1 MKWIIPFTL
10 LVLLTCNTFAQTP
23 EKVSYQ
29 AVIRDNNN
37 KLLTNSKVNLNIILR
52 QGSPD
57 GYIAYQENHQARTNV
72 NGLVSLQIGEGNKEV
87 GEFSGIDWSQGPYFI
102 ETQLDV
108 KNTQDFS
115 VTGVSEMLSVPYALH
130 AKSADSFT
138 GDGNELAFDK
148 WDKDITDDFSGSFND
163 LSEVPDLYTK
173 NQVDSLVINLDG
185 GDGIV
190 QSLNLEDEKLS
201 ISGGNSISF
210 NNWDTNAAD
219 DFSGSF
225 KDLSEVPNLY
235 TKSQVDSLFVN
246 IAGGDGIVQSLNLEG
261 KNLSISG
268 GNVISFDNWDTNA
281 TDDFDGV
288 YSKLIGTPDVYT
300 KTELYTKNEID
311 NLVSGIEGRA
321 GSTSQNLSLDAT
333 ELSISGGNTIFFD
346 NWDTD
351 VSDDFSGNY
360 NDLQNQPSLFSGNYS
375 DLKNAPALF
384 SGKFNDLAGVPNIYT
399 KNQVDSLVL
408 NLDDGDGIMQSLNL
422 EGEEL
427 SISGGNSIYFDN
439 WDTDASDDFDGAYS
453 NLTGTPDIYTK
464 TELYTKT
471 EVDNLVSGIEGG
483 GGSTSQN
490 LSLDAN
496 ELSISGGNTISFN
509 NWDTDA
515 SNDFDGEYTSLN
527 GAPKVYTQDEVNA
540 IKAEILLYVKD
551 NYSPKASIVSFS
563 SSRNVLSNDV
573 GNTLACTT
581 SATLTIN
588 TEFTGMKVGDII
600 NLEVHGTTLTVN
612 GATGVIINGNSG
624 GIISIGN
631 NSAYTGGLIRKL
643 DNNSYIVL

>member
-1 MKWIIPFTL
+1 MKWIIPFIS

-29 AVIRDNNN
+29 AVIRNNN
-37 KLLTNSKVNLNIILR
+37 NELVTNSKVNLRIILR

-57 GYIAYQENHQARTNV
+57 GYIAYQENHQAMTNV
-72 NGLVSLQIGEGNKEV
+72 NGLVSLQIGEGNKEF

-102 ETQLDV
+102 ETQIDV
-108 KNTQDFS
+108 KNTHNFS

-138 GDGNELAFDK
+138 GDGDELAFDK

-190 QSLNLEDEKLS
+190 HSLNLEGEKLS
-201 ISGGNSISF
+201 ISGGNTISF
-210 NNWDTNAAD
+210 
-219 DFSGSF
+219 G
-225 KDLSEVPNLY
+225 
-235 TKSQVDSLFVN
+235 
-246 IAGGDGIVQSLNLEG
+246 
-261 KNLSISG
+261 
-268 GNVISFDNWDTNA
+268 
-281 TDDFDGV
+281 
-288 YSKLIGTPDVYT
+288 
-300 KTELYTKNEID
+300 
-311 NLVSGIEGRA
+311 
-321 GSTSQNLSLDAT
+321 
-333 ELSISGGNTIFFD
+333 
-346 NWDTD
+346 
-351 VSDDFSGNY
+351 
-360 NDLQNQPSLFSGNYS
+360 
-375 DLKNAPALF
+375 
-384 SGKFNDLAGVPNIYT
+384 
-399 KNQVDSLVL
+399 
-408 NLDDGDGIMQSLNL
+408 
-422 EGEEL
+422 
-427 SISGGNSIYFDN
+427 N
-439 WDTDASDDFDGAYS
+439 WDTDASDDFDGAYL
-453 NLTGTPDIYTK
+453 NLTGTPDVYTK
-464 TELYTKT
+464 AELYTKT
-471 EVDNLVSGIEGG
+471 EVDNLVSGKEEGA
-483 GGSTSQN
+483 GSTSQN

-496 ELSISGGNTISFN
+496 ELSISGGNTISYD

-551 NYSPKASIVSFS
+551 NYSPKASIVSLS

-573 GNTLACTT
+573 GNTIACTT

-588 TEFTGMKVGDII
+588 TEFSGMKVGEII

-643 DNNSYIVL
+643 ANNSYIVL

>member
-1 MKWIIPFTL
+1 MKWIIPFIS

-29 AVIRDNNN
+29 AVIRNNN
-37 KLLTNSKVNLNIILR
+37 NELVTNSKVNLRIILR

-57 GYIAYQENHQARTNV
+57 GYIAYQENHQAMTNV
-72 NGLVSLQIGEGNKEV
+72 NGLVSLQIGEGNKEF

-102 ETQLDV
+102 ETQIDV
-108 KNTQDFS
+108 KNTHNFS

-138 GDGNELAFDK
+138 GDGDELAFDK

-190 QSLNLEDEKLS
+190 QSLNLEGEKLS

-210 NNWDTNAAD
+210 
-219 DFSGSF
+219 
-225 KDLSEVPNLY
+225 
-235 TKSQVDSLFVN
+235 
-246 IAGGDGIVQSLNLEG
+246 
-261 KNLSISG
+261 
-268 GNVISFDNWDTNA
+268 DNWDTN
-281 TDDFDGV
+281 
-288 YSKLIGTPDVYT
+288 
-300 KTELYTKNEID
+300 
-311 NLVSGIEGRA
+311 
-321 GSTSQNLSLDAT
+321 TSD
-333 ELSISGGNTIFFD
+333 
-346 NWDTD
+346 
-351 VSDDFSGNY
+351 
-360 NDLQNQPSLFSGNYS
+360 
-375 DLKNAPALF
+375 
-384 SGKFNDLAGVPNIYT
+384 
-399 KNQVDSLVL
+399 
-408 NLDDGDGIMQSLNL
+408 
-422 EGEEL
+422 
-427 SISGGNSIYFDN
+427 
-439 WDTDASDDFDGAYS
+439 
-453 NLTGTPDIYTK
+453 
-464 TELYTKT
+464 
-471 EVDNLVSGIEGG
+471 
-483 GGSTSQN
+483 
-490 LSLDAN
+490 
-496 ELSISGGNTISFN
+496 
-509 NWDTDA
+509 
-515 SNDFDGEYTSLN
+515 DFDGEYTSLN

-551 NYSPKASIVSFS
+551 NYSPKASIVSLS

-573 GNTLACTT
+573 GNTIACTT

-588 TEFTGMKVGDII
+588 TEFSGMKVGEII

-643 DNNSYIVL
+643 ANNSYIVL